1 MLQQRPKPTADAP
14 RVEYLLGVLRGLSQ
28 QGPPPALRHRLE
40 LVAFERLRGGSKLG
54 RRALSPQ
61 DGLRS
66 WLRPAF
72 VVALLVAIGTVAA
85 LVAYVHQ
92 SESLRAGIELRVA
105 QPGVTQPGVTQPG
118 VTQPGVAQPK
128 ETFGGGTLAAVPAAV
143 IKPPKIHHGSPRL
156 AQNTTARRM
165 VVRLPYSNSAIDTGT
180 DATLRVS
187 MSQAELVSLGFPMNG
202 TLHEGRVVADLTL
215 GDDGLPRAIS
225 VTLPLELVREKK

>member
-14 RVEYLLGVLRGLSQ
+14 RVEYLLGVLRGVSP
-28 QGPPPALRHRLE
+28 QGPPPALRDRLE
-40 LVAFERLRGGSKLG
+40 LLAVERLRGGSKLG
-54 RRALSPQ
+54 RRVLSPQ
-61 DGLRS
+61 EGLRS

-72 VVALLVAIGTVAA
+72 VVALLIAIGTVA
-85 LVAYVHQ
+85 LVGYVQQ

-105 QPGVTQPGVTQPG
+105 QPGI
-118 VTQPGVAQPK
+118 AQPK
-128 ETFGGGTLAAVPAAV
+128 ETFSGGTLSAVPVAV
-143 IKPPKIHHGSPRL
+143 IKPPKIRRGLPRL

-202 TLHEGRVVADLTL
+202 TLHEGRVVAELTL